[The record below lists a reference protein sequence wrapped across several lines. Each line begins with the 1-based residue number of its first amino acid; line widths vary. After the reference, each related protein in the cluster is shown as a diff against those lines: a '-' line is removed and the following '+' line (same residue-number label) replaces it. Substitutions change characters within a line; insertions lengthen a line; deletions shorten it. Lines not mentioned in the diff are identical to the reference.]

1 MGSTTLGIKL
11 DQETRDRL
19 RKLGETKDRASHW
32 LVKTAIIEYLNR
44 EERAEQERCED
55 AERWERYQTTSHFVG
70 NEDAM
75 DWLDALARGE
85 VRPCPR

>member
-19 RKLGETKDRASHW
+19 KRLGEAKDRASHW

-44 EERAEQERCED
+44 EERAAEERRED
-55 AERWERYQTTSHFVG
+55 AERWERYQASGHFVG

-75 DWLDALARGE
+75 NWLDALARGDR
-85 VRPCPR
+85 RPCPR